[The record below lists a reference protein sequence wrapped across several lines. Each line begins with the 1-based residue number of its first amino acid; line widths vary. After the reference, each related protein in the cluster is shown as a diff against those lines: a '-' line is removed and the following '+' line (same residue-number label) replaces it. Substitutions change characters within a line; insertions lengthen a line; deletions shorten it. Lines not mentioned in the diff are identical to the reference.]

1 MYRPLSSDHPIRAF
15 FATALHEC
23 LSDELGLGYNGAE
36 EVESYLVDML
46 VRFLHQDGLHAI
58 RDAEGRR
65 IMKISELMAEGDVRL
80 RADSFERE
88 RQVHRHI
95 GDFLLFWSG
104 MFPES
109 VEVMAS
115 EFGLDAMLDPVDQG
129 RTSYRVASTF
139 DHPPYEQEAA
149 IFRHLS
155 DGFEDYRFGL
165 TLVRSEFIARG

>member
-23 LSDELGLGYNGAE
+23 LNDELGLGYDGAAN
-36 EVESYLVDML
+36 VESYLVDML
-46 VRFLHQDGLHAI
+46 VRFLHQDGLDAI
-58 RDAEGRR
+58 RDASGHRVTR
-65 IMKISELMAEGDVRL
+65 ISDLIAEGDIRL
-80 RADSFERE
+80 RADSFDRE

-109 VEVMAS
+109 IEQKAS
-115 EFGLDAMLDPVDQG
+115 EFGFDPILDPVDQG
-129 RTSYRVASTF
+129 RISYRIAGTF

-155 DGFEDYRFGL
+155 ESFEDYRYGL
-165 TLVRSEFIARG
+165 TLVRSGFIARG